1 MQCGFHLLAVTEM
14 LVGVIILC
22 KVENLN
28 SPNLAITTWWAD
40 SKEPTKNVASGL
52 LCLLKWSQREIEQMF
67 RSGHPNM

>member
-1 MQCGFHLLAVTEM
+1 M

-40 SKEPTKNVASGL
+40 SKEPTKELAASGL
-52 LCLLKWSQREIEQMF
+52 FCLLKWSQRKIEQIF